1 MALLKICFSYAFYQ
15 ISKYKA
21 MLSFSFKG
29 IQHFNENLF
38 MFRHRGFS
46 RPPDVKTKPNQNK
59 TLDLTER
66 NRTLSPFSPCL
77 HTHFA
82 KCCCE
87 GLLPLQLFYPS
98 LVTPSYS
105 IKFSHTSHLILG
117 THLLM
122 MYQINPYDCLP

>member
-66 NRTLSPFSPCL
+66 ETQPCL
-77 HTHFA
+77 PSRLVFTRILQNAAVKVFSRCSCSTHRW
-82 KCCCE
+82 
-87 GLLPLQLFYPS
+87 LP
-98 LVTPSYS
+98 
-105 IKFSHTSHLILG
+105 HLIQSNSHIPL
-117 THLLM
+117 
-122 MYQINPYDCLP
+122 I